1 LDIEY
6 TNIGRRLPVPTSA
19 DIDAMAT
26 IDGREAAVMIWNYSD
41 DVSATAS
48 APIKLHLKGF
58 SPQVRRVLLTNYRID
73 DTHSNAFTVWK
84 AMGSPQ
90 EPTVEQY
97 GELVARGGLELLT
110 SPTWAEVSGAEFQV
124 EMSMPA
130 NSVSLLCL
138 TW

>member
-1 LDIEY
+1 
-6 TNIGRRLPVPTSA
+6 
-19 DIDAMAT
+19 
-26 IDGREAAVMIWNYSD
+26 MIWNYSD

-48 APIKLHLKGF
+48 APIKLHVKGL
-58 SPQVRRVLLTNYRID
+58 SPQGRRVLLSNYRID

-90 EPTVEQY
+90 DPTAEQY

-110 SPTWAEVSGAEFQV
+110 SPTWTEVSGEELQV

-130 NSVSLLCL
+130 NSVSLLRL